1 MGPVL
6 HLMNAPLQLVVG
18 LLVYTCTAITSTPTE
33 YKAAAVQFTAVGT
46 ITATAASNNRASF
59 DAFDAITA
67 DAAHAGVQVI
77 VFPEAVLWH
86 WGLHHPGTQPQA
98 ARDSIFGGYAELLPE
113 VGSNPC
119 TAVSAVQGNG
129 IAQRLS
135 CIARRHRIVLV
146 ANPID
151 IINCT
156 STDPL
161 CPPDNHFLYN
171 TAVAFD
177 EHGVLVAKYHKRHNG
192 GTFPILDE
200 PRYKAELSTFVSSF
214 GVKFGLFICYDM
226 DFQEPASGLYAL
238 GVRDFLFPTFWDNE
252 PPMQTA
258 AATQQGWSRAW
269 GVNLIAANSGDSAA
283 SAGGGLFSGGEVVSA
298 LFDPSRQNIQET
310 LVGSLT
316 TPPKPAVAKATLN
329 TLAAFGEGGTD
340 TFACQVASI
349 NQNVRNRSLA
359 SGRCAWANSS
369 RVVQA
374 GRVLCQLDAVIHSP
388 LLIGARSSSINNN
401 LRYLLWASDGAM
413 TYVGCPD
420 AERLQACAI
429 LGCMSDGFSGN
440 NTFVCSPPPGSTSEI
455 HSTDQQMES
464 FVLRARFTP
473 KSEVLPVVNLLP
485 SENSSGT
492 NGGGA
497 ASALLL
503 PSHRIDFASARN
515 GDAMVATTGLGLSGE
530 RLAGAVLYGL
540 RDFY

>member
-1 MGPVL
+1 
-6 HLMNAPLQLVVG
+6 MNAPLQLVMC
-18 LLVYTCTAITSTPTE
+18 LLLYTGTATTSTPTE

-46 ITATAASNNRASF
+46 ISATAASNNRASF
-59 DAFDAITA
+59 NAYDKITA
-67 DAAHAGVQVI
+67 SAAHAGVQII

-98 ARDSIFGGYAELLPE
+98 PRDSIFGGYAELLPE

-135 CIARRHRIVLV
+135 CIARRHRIILV

-151 IINCT
+151 VINCT

-177 EHGVLVAKYHKRHNG
+177 EQGVLVAKYHKRHNG

-200 PRYKAELSTFVSSF
+200 PREKAELSTFVSSF

-226 DFQEPASGLYAL
+226 DFQEPAAGLYAL

-258 AATQQGWSRAW
+258 AATQQGWSRAR
-269 GVNLIAANSGDSAA
+269 GVNLIAANSGDSPA

-298 LFDPSRQNIQET
+298 LFDPSLQNIQQT

-316 TPPKPAVAKATLN
+316 TPPKLAAAKTTLN
-329 TLAAFGEGGTD
+329 TVAAFGGGSTDD

-374 GRVLCQLDAVIHSP
+374 GRVSCQLDAVIHSP
-388 LLIGARSSSINNN
+388 LRFGAQSINNNKN
-401 LRYLLWASDGAM
+401 LRYLLWASDGAL
-413 TYVGCPD
+413 TYIGCPD
-420 AERLQACAI
+420 AEKLQACAV
-429 LGCMSDGFSGN
+429 LGCMSDRVSGN
-440 NTFVCSPPPGSTSEI
+440 STFVCSPPPRLASEI
-455 HSTDQQMES
+455 HSTDQQMPLMKR

-473 KSEVLPVVNLLP
+473 KSEVLPVVNLLS
-485 SENSSGT
+485 SENSSGI
-492 NGGGA
+492 NGGEA

-515 GDAMVATTGLGLSGE
+515 GDAMLATTGLGLSSE

-540 RDFY
+540 RDYY